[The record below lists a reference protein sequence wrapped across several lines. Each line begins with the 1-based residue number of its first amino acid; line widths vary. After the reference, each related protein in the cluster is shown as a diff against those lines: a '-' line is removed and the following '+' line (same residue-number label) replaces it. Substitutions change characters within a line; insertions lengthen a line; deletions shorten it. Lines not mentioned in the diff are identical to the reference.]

1 MYCHF
6 DNKRKSSQYKYN
18 DTITCQQPKANK
30 HQTNRKQ
37 TKMTKFV
44 DVTVT
49 FNNGS
54 SVINKVSVPKNKYAS
69 IQSAAST
76 KRSSLTAKVVLGSM
90 TAKDAQESWN
100 KTVRTPWINMVT
112 EPVTAAYPEEVRNLI
127 TNIEP
132 VSNVLNLELPEA
144 NA

>member
-1 MYCHF
+1 
-6 DNKRKSSQYKYN
+6 
-18 DTITCQQPKANK
+18 
-30 HQTNRKQ
+30 
-37 TKMTKFV
+37 MTKFV

-90 TAKDAQESWN
+90 TATEAQESWN

>member
-1 MYCHF
+1 
-6 DNKRKSSQYKYN
+6 
-18 DTITCQQPKANK
+18 
-30 HQTNRKQ
+30 
-37 TKMTKFV
+37 MTKFV

-76 KRSSLTAKVVLGSM
+76 KRSNLTAKYALGTI
-90 TAKDAQESWN
+90 TAEDAQESWN

-132 VSNVLNLELPEA
+132 VSNVLNLELPA
-144 NA
+144 KDAQ